1 MSYQYNNTVLL
12 KMVLIGDTNVGKTSI
27 INQYIYKFAPLIKQR
42 TEEKQETHNPILSD
56 AIKPYAFLKSDY
68 PLILSIENHCSFKQ
82 QDVMAEYLKSI
93 LGDLLYLDSPDD
105 KK

>member
-1 MSYQYNNTVLL
+1 MAYFEQLWIILL
-12 KMVLIGDTNVGKTSI
+12 KFWSFTKLLTFFLVSFSRE
-27 INQYIYKFAPLIKQR
+27 NQSQR
-42 TEEKQETHNPILSD
+42 TEEKHETHNPNLSD

-93 LGDLLYLDSPDD
+93 LGDLLYIDSPDD

>member
-1 MSYQYNNTVLL
+1 MNYIIEVLKFHKITCL
-12 KMVLIGDTNVGKTSI
+12 FLVSFSRD
-27 INQYIYKFAPLIKQR
+27 NQSQR
-42 TEEKQETHNPILSD
+42 TEEKQETHNPNLSD

>member
-1 MSYQYNNTVLL
+1 MWQIFDTLVWIPTL
-12 KMVLIGDTNVGKTSI
+12 VDCHDGDDDQPI
-27 INQYIYKFAPLIKQR
+27 INHGGKS
-42 TEEKQETHNPILSD
+42 NILSSSKVLFKDVISD

-82 QDVMAEYLKSI
+82 QDVMADHLKSI
-93 LGDLLYLDSPDD
+93 LGDLLYLDSPDE